1 MGMIKYYHAL
11 KRAGK
16 SADDDQSEG
25 LLSLESLLKKFKKV
39 LDKQSTASYNK
50 QAALREAVSRTL
62 KIEQY
67 RMLEWKPL
75 KVLEKD
81 HKQFQK
87 VIQGRKRLCLRKQDL
102 TLCK

>member
-1 MGMIKYYHAL
+1 M
-11 KRAGK
+11 
-16 SADDDQSEG
+16 
-25 LLSLESLLKKFKKV
+25 
-39 LDKQSTASYNK
+39 LDKRSTESYNK

-87 VIQGRKRLCLRKQDL
+87 VIQGRKRLGLRKQDL

>member
-1 MGMIKYYHAL
+1 M
-11 KRAGK
+11 
-16 SADDDQSEG
+16 
-25 LLSLESLLKKFKKV
+25 

-87 VIQGRKRLCLRKQDL
+87 SNSRTQAIVSEKTRFN
-102 TLCK
+102 TL

>member
-1 MGMIKYYHAL
+1 M
-11 KRAGK
+11 
-16 SADDDQSEG
+16 
-25 LLSLESLLKKFKKV
+25 
-39 LDKQSTASYNK
+39 LDKRSTASYNK
-50 QAALREAVSRTL
+50 QAALREAVSRAL

-87 VIQGRKRLCLRKQDL
+87 VIQGRKRLRAERTRFNTLKVINIIYKEVDPGSGRTLAARL
-102 TLCK
+102 THASRTEIIW